1 MNYLEQRHLIQPAT
15 RRNLLVP
22 VAPAD
27 NDVHVEIKPGF
38 DLAALSADSKNP
50 SAVRLLDFL
59 GSPAAKQIFE
69 KEGFTVLVPG

>member
-1 MNYLEQRHLIQPAT
+1 
-15 RRNLLVP
+15 
-22 VAPAD
+22 
-27 NDVHVEIKPGF
+27 VHVEIKPGF

-69 KEGFTVLVPG
+69 KEGFTVLVPGGGA